1 VKLAAPSIVVLC
13 VAVMSAASAAFGQD
27 MPDPSLIHGR
37 ALPAPE
43 LPNGTVTV
51 RVVREAIGNNV
62 PGQAV
67 TVTVGSATRTA
78 TTDDLGRAE
87 FTGLPAGQATA
98 AATVDGEAMTSQP
111 FEVPTTGGLRVIL
124 VAGIAKAAERKAQEE
139 KEAAAAP
146 AVKGVVVLGGNT
158 RVLTQFNNDI
168 LDIYYVL
175 DIVNNAR
182 TRVDV
187 GAPIVITLPDGA
199 SGATA
204 LEGSSRAAS
213 VTERTITITGP
224 FPSGSTAVQVGFRLP
239 YSGDTL
245 RIRQTWPIALQ
256 QVTVG
261 VQKIGNL
268 SVASPQFSTINEVR
282 PDGSTVYALGTGA
295 ALPAGGM
302 LEVTLSNLPHHSPVP
317 RYAALALAAA
327 VAGFGAWLAM
337 SARTTRTDTRQVLVR
352 RRDELLGQLT
362 NLDARHRA
370 TGGDDEKYLTR
381 RQRITSELEQIYGE
395 LDDGTGLTPSGGGE
409 GVAA

>member
-1 VKLAAPSIVVLC
+1 VKLAASSIVLC
-13 VAVMSAASAAFGQD
+13 VVVMSVASAAFAQD

-62 PGQAV
+62 SGQTV
-67 TVTVGSATRTA
+67 TVTVGPATRTA
-78 TTDDLGRAE
+78 TTDELGRAE
-87 FTGLPAGQATA
+87 FTGLPSGQATA

-111 FEVPTTGGLRVIL
+111 FDVPTTGGLRVIL

-158 RVLTQFNNDI
+158 RVLTQFNNDN

-239 YSGDTL
+239 YNGDTL

-261 VQKIGNL
+261 VQKIGNV

-282 PDGSTVYALGTGA
+282 RTGA
-295 ALPAGGM
+295 RSTRSAP
-302 LEVTLSNLPHHSPVP
+302 VRRSPP
-317 RYAALALAAA
+317 EERSRSRCRACRTI
-327 VAGFGAWLAM
+327 
-337 SARTTRTDTRQVLVR
+337 ARCRGIRRSRWRRSSPGSGRGWRCRHVRGRTDTRQVLVR

-370 TGGDDEKYLTR
+370 SGGDDERYLTR